1 MYHRSYE
8 GYEDDEEDEDE
19 EEEEDED
26 EDKKNGDESKGPCNF
41 IKKYMKK
48 IDSIYPLIKD
58 EKSKNVQNY
67 IKFYT
72 GEAYANTYKSAID
85 NKCITKLSD
94 EKMKSIRD
102 KIGKKIKKKNKKSTF
117 SSLKI

>member
-1 MYHRSYE
+1 MYYRSYE
-8 GYEDDEEDEDE
+8 GYEDDEDEDE
-19 EEEEDED
+19 EEAED
-26 EDKKNGDESKGPCNF
+26 EDKKNGDESKGPCNS

-67 IKFYT
+67 MKAYT
-72 GEAYANTYKSAID
+72 GEEYAKNYKSAID

-102 KIGKKIKKKNKKSTF
+102 KIEKKIKKKNKKSTF